1 MKSKQMYNHYP
12 NPEETYDEVKEY
24 TKEELFYQEE
34 SHSDETINYVDEL
47 EKIIKEFRSK
57 NKAAVSDLITLRE
70 TAQAGGRLTF
80 YVKKMNGLINKLK

>member
-1 MKSKQMYNHYP
+1 MIHYP
-12 NPEETYDEVKEY
+12 DPTETYDEVKEY

-47 EKIIKEFRSK
+47 ERIIKDFRAK
-57 NKAAVSDLITLRE
+57 KKEVVSDLITLRD

-80 YVKKMNGLINKLK
+80 YVKKMNGLINKLKG